1 MKPQDEAR
9 KGNDVDLMTLLTL
22 AIACWVQKDPVLWNL
37 GTAGSGK
44 SWAMK
49 MIAKIVGAVWTKSV
63 NFTDQPPST
72 FGGLMAPIEG
82 RDDLKRFSPSG
93 HDVPLLTDY
102 GLNRGIYNPEE
113 IGNANT
119 GTYNQFQDVI
129 YPDSSVPKFKMD
141 KDGNAIL
148 DDDLMPIL
156 ESIEYEGPKLAGF
169 DLTPNMMI
177 YGTGNRPQDGA
188 QSKVVAFPF
197 LNRGLLVTQLPSIK
211 TLLADL
217 ANAKE
222 HRLDYLLAH
231 LPFKI
236 KDALTLRDRLDDPK
250 GNGVANSTV
259 YDWLAWE
266 ERTSGNKPMAPP
278 ESYRGQQACTGR
290 SLKLA
295 ARAAMLPWP
304 DYGSE
309 AFGAMLRGYIG
320 HTQGEKCQLYIESI
334 MEEKKR
340 VTAFKNGDH
349 TQLRDDPSEQYR
361 FCLAALEVLQAEPQV
376 QEQTVNVA
384 LHNRDITGWFTHDLI
399 GAINQGVGEW
409 LFDRCNHKG
418 INLAQCETACNFK

>member
-72 FGGLMAPIEG
+72 LGGLMAPIEG

-156 ESIEYEGPKLAGF
+156 
-169 DLTPNMMI
+169 
-177 YGTGNRPQDGA
+177 
-188 QSKVVAFPF
+188 
-197 LNRGLLVTQLPSIK
+197 
-211 TLLADL
+211 
-217 ANAKE
+217 
-222 HRLDYLLAH
+222 
-231 LPFKI
+231 
-236 KDALTLRDRLDDPK
+236 
-250 GNGVANSTV
+250 
-259 YDWLAWE
+259 
-266 ERTSGNKPMAPP
+266 
-278 ESYRGQQACTGR
+278 
-290 SLKLA
+290 
-295 ARAAMLPWP
+295 
-304 DYGSE
+304 
-309 AFGAMLRGYIG
+309 
-320 HTQGEKCQLYIESI
+320 
-334 MEEKKR
+334 
-340 VTAFKNGDH
+340 
-349 TQLRDDPSEQYR
+349 
-361 FCLAALEVLQAEPQV
+361 
-376 QEQTVNVA
+376 
-384 LHNRDITGWFTHDLI
+384 
-399 GAINQGVGEW
+399 
-409 LFDRCNHKG
+409 
-418 INLAQCETACNFK
+418 